1 MIKAVKTRQVCFF
14 YIALMPVVKFFTAP
28 SVICGFSGEDLWIS
42 AAINC
47 LADIVTISVLYFLLK
62 DEDCDFFTLIE
73 RNCGKAFAKTV
84 AAFYFVFFMLKTV
97 MPLSEEKNYV
107 ELTLYVTAPNITTF
121 MPVFA
126 AVFFLCVQRLRVI
139 GRIADGVLLIALI
152 GYATTFT
159 LSVSDTDFGAI
170 LPVGAA
176 GVKNVFRGA
185 YSSSAWFTDGAY
197 FLFFIGEYV
206 KGKRDGLKIILSAAV
221 SALIVVVFMIFFY
234 GTFTSIAQRQHFA
247 LTELSKY
254 TTAINNMERFD
265 YIPIFALLF
274 TSVFSLALPFYFAT
288 ELLTRI
294 LPFKR
299 FVAALITC
307 AIPAGVL
314 LFMDE
319 YFNSIENFILNFA
332 SGYFIFFGCVFPIA
346 ATIFIKLRKKKETS
360 YEIYG
365 S

>member
-1 MIKAVKTRQVCFF
+1 MIKAVRTRQICFF

-28 SVICGFSGEDLWIS
+28 SLICGFSGEDLWIS
-42 AAINC
+42 AALNC
-47 LADIVTISVLYFLLK
+47 LIDIITISVLYFLLK
-62 DEDCDFFTLIE
+62 DENCDFFTLIE
-73 RNCGKAFAKTV
+73 RRCGTAFAKTV
-84 AAFYFVFFMLKTV
+84 AAFYLVFFMLKTI

-107 ELTLYVTAPNITTF
+107 ELTLYITAPNITTF

-126 AVFFLCVQRLRVI
+126 AIFFLCVQRLRVI
-139 GRIADGVLLIALI
+139 GRIADGVFIIALI

-159 LSVSDTDFGAI
+159 LSASDTDFGAI
-170 LPVGAA
+170 LPVGASGA
-176 GVKNVFRGA
+176 KNIFLGA
-185 YSSSAWFTDGAY
+185 YSSSAWFSDGAY
-197 FLFFIGEYV
+197 FLFFIGNTA
-206 KGKRDGLKIILSAAV
+206 KSKHDGLKIILSAAL
-221 SALIVVVFMIFFY
+221 SALIVVAFMIFFY
-234 GTFTSIAQRQHFA
+234 GTFTSIAQRQQFA

-294 LPFKR
+294 VPVKR
-299 FVAALITC
+299 FIAAIITC
-307 AIPAGVL
+307 AIPAAVL
-314 LFMDE
+314 LFTDE
-319 YFNSIENFILNFA
+319 YFYSIENFILNFA

-346 ATIFIKLRKKKETS
+346 AAIFMKLRKKEKLN
-360 YEIYG
+360 EIYG

>member
-1 MIKAVKTRQVCFF
+1 MIKAVRTRQICFF

-42 AAINC
+42 AALNC
-47 LADIVTISVLYFLLK
+47 LADIVTISVLYLLLK
-62 DEDCDFFTLIE
+62 DENCDFFTLIE
-73 RNCGKAFAKTV
+73 RRCGKAFAKTV
-84 AAFYFVFFMLKTV
+84 AAFYFVFFMLKTIL
-97 MPLSEEKNYV
+97 PLQEEKNYV

-139 GRIADGVLLIALI
+139 GRIADGVFIIAVI
-152 GYATTFT
+152 GYATTFV
-159 LSVSDTDFGAI
+159 LSFSDTDFGAI
-170 LPVGAA
+170 LPVGASGA
-176 GVKNVFRGA
+176 KNIFLGA
-185 YSSSAWFTDGAY
+185 YSSSAWFSDGAY
-197 FLFFIGEYV
+197 FLFFIGEYS
-206 KGKRDGLKIILSAAV
+206 KSKRDGLKIILSAAL
-221 SALIVVVFMIFFY
+221 SALIVVAFTIFFY
-234 GTFTSIAQRQHFA
+234 GTFTSIAARQQFA

-294 LPFKR
+294 LPVKR
-299 FVAALITC
+299 FIAAIITCTIPAAL
-307 AIPAGVL
+307 L
-314 LFMDE
+314 LFFDE
-319 YFNSIENFILNFA
+319 YFYSIENFIINFA

-346 ATIFIKLRKKKETS
+346 AATFTKLRKKEKIN
-360 YEIYG
+360 EICR